1 MTTLPLFPLGTV
13 LFPGGIL
20 PLRIF
25 ETRYIDMVRKCLRT
39 ETGFGVCTIREGGE
53 VGTAAQVYPVG
64 TRAMIAD
71 WEGRSDG
78 LLGITARGEE
88 RFRILRTWAQ
98 PDQLLMGEVEFLEE
112 PPPTAIPEEF
122 LGLATL
128 LERLLSELG
137 PPYAD
142 LPRDS
147 TEAGW
152 VGARLAE
159 LLPVSLEVKQHML
172 ESDDPLS
179 RLFMLQDA
187 MLNLA

>member
-1 MTTLPLFPLGTV
+1 VTTLPLFPLNTV

-25 ETRYIDMVRKCLRT
+25 ETRYIDMVRNCLRT
-39 ETGFGVCTIREGGE
+39 DTGFGVCAIRAGSE
-53 VGTAAQVYPVG
+53 VGPAADVQGVG
-64 TRAMIAD
+64 TRAVIAD
-71 WEGRSDG
+71 WEGRPDG

-88 RFRILRTWAQ
+88 RFRILRTWVQ
-98 PDQLLMGEVEFLEE
+98 PDRLLMGEVEYLPE
-112 PPPTAIPEEF
+112 PAPAPIPEEF
-122 LGLATL
+122 LGLAAL
-128 LERLLSELG
+128 LERLLAELG

-142 LPRDS
+142 LPAE
-147 TEAGW
+147 TGNATW

-159 LLPVSLEVKQHML
+159 LLPVSLEVKQQML